1 MNTKLE
7 ITASSPWRFGKKTPG
22 GAGTVR
28 YMYMISN
35 ADVLSV
41 TCRENRRTRRNFN
54 NFEALCRDT
63 LLPFSARVRIRLP
76 RAPDHQ
82 HPMGGAHSRNTQTER
97 SQRELPVRRPPNAF
111 RPRMRRLCVYY
122 HGGYRRI
129 HQDASKPAL
138 PDLLR
143 ALADCGAQ
151 RESSLGRSPQIR
163 CYNCQ
168 GIFTT
173 AQMGALQHVR
183 CPYCST
189 INGVPAGASPLAQLQ
204 AAAAGSSGGE
214 SSTASRER
222 QEQLLR
228 RLQAREITPLELLIL
243 REFVQHLQDNPR
255 AGASTHDIDHHTVR
269 SRRTALV
276 PPRPL

>member
-1 MNTKLE
+1 MH
-7 ITASSPWRFGKKTPG
+7 AQ
-22 GAGTVR
+22 A
-28 YMYMISN
+28 
-35 ADVLSV
+35 LSV
-41 TCRENRRTRRNFN
+41 SWIQE
-54 NFEALCRDT
+54 DT
-63 LLPFSARVRIRLP
+63 SGRV
-76 RAPDHQ
+76 
-82 HPMGGAHSRNTQTER
+82 
-97 SQRELPVRRPPNAF
+97 
-111 RPRMRRLCVYY
+111 
-122 HGGYRRI
+122 
-129 HQDASKPAL
+129 KPAL

-143 ALADCGAQ
+143 ARVGAQ

-189 INGVPAGASPLAQLQ
+189 INGVPVSAGASPLAQLQ

-255 AGASTHDIDHHTVR
+255 AGASTHDIDHCTVR

>member
-1 MNTKLE
+1 
-7 ITASSPWRFGKKTPG
+7 
-22 GAGTVR
+22 
-28 YMYMISN
+28 MYMISN

-97 SQRELPVRRPPNAF
+97 SQRELPVRRPSNAF
-111 RPRMRRLCVYY
+111 RPRMRRHCVYY

-269 SRRTALV
+269 SRRTTLV